1 MNQEPFREVIVV
13 QDKYLRKEYSMKKNV
28 GTADRII
35 RIIIGLVIVAL
46 GIYYKS
52 WWGLLAIIPLGTA
65 VVGFCCLYPLF
76 GINTCKKERPANTN

>member
-1 MNQEPFREVIVV
+1 
-13 QDKYLRKEYSMKKNV
+13 MKKNM
-28 GTADRII
+28 GTVDRII

-65 VVGFCCLYPLF
+65 VVGFCCLYPVL
-76 GINTCKKERPANTN
+76 GINTCKRKKQAVTK